1 MTSLGFPV
9 TSLILSYSPYEER
22 QCESYVSLTQ
32 EHNTMNAVATP
43 PPPPQQVTTLRREPL
58 NLWYDL
64 CPVIV

>member
-22 QCESYVSLTQ
+22 QCESYVSYPK
-32 EHNTMNAVATP
+32 HNTMNEVAPP

-58 NLWYDL
+58 NL
-64 CPVIV
+64 

>member
-32 EHNTMNAVATP
+32 EHNTMNEVATP
-43 PPPPQQVTTLRREPL
+43 PPPNKLPP
-58 NLWYDL
+58 
-64 CPVIV
+64 